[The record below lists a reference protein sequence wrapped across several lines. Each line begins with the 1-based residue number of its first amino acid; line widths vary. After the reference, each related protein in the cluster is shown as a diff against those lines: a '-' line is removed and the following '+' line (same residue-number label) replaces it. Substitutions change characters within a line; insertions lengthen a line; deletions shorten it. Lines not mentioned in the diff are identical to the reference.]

1 MICSWLMVA
10 SLRLLFAI
18 NSLRRRQIIDLIT
31 EHSVVGCFQV
41 FFSRSVPQ
49 CCVAVC
55 NQTLILSVALFTPHH
70 QNHLAFTISNGFLRD
85 SSQCFAQD
93 LTPAVRRPYTV
104 LGASSSS
111 SPKFKR
117 IEQETKWMVS
127 IQERTPEIEE
137 LTLVIMHS
145 GVS

>member
-18 NSLRRRQIIDLIT
+18 NSLRRRQIIDLIA

-41 FFSRSVPQ
+41 SSSRSVPHK

-55 NQTLILSVALFTPHH
+55 NQSLILSVALFTPHH
-70 QNHLAFTISNGFLRD
+70 QNHLAFPVSNGFLRD
-85 SSQCFAQD
+85 SSPCFAQD
-93 LTPAVRRPYTV
+93 LTTAVRRPYIV

-111 SPKFKR
+111 SPKLKR
-117 IEQETKWMVS
+117 VEQKTKWMFS
-127 IQERTPEIEE
+127 IQK
-137 LTLVIMHS
+137 LKSSHL
-145 GVS
+145 